1 MENQN
6 KKNFAIVSMDV
17 FAQVL
22 SQIPEGKI
30 IRVSD
35 LLRFFEKSYGKMVYL
50 DFPAYMED
58 PRWEQLPWWRIVGE
72 EGELLDGL
80 QGLMEQQVKFLEA
93 YLSEKKVDKDY
104 AALVLMEILSE
115 RGLVNKETLHA
126 AREKLNSITDSP
138 NPDLIRKFVTKIVP
152 NGKTHFSWHLN
163 LDGKNTCI
171 QEMMVEGRKNHATV
185 TFGVLDHSAPQP
197 DLLLDI
203 DCFCTGS
210 KLPE

>member
-6 KKNFAIVSMDV
+6 NRNFTIVSMDV

-35 LLRFFEKSYGKMVYL
+35 LIRFFEKSFGKLVYL

-80 QGLMEQQVKFLEA
+80 QGLMEQQVKFLDT
-93 YLSEKKVDKDY
+93 YLSEKKVNKDH
-104 AALVLMEILSE
+104 AALMLMEILSE

-126 AREKLNSITDSP
+126 AREKLNSITDSA
-138 NPDLIRKFVTKIVP
+138 KA
-152 NGKTHFSWHLN
+152 
-163 LDGKNTCI
+163 
-171 QEMMVEGRKNHATV
+171 E
-185 TFGVLDHSAPQP
+185 
-197 DLLLDI
+197 
-203 DCFCTGS
+203 
-210 KLPE
+210 